1 MYAGTCVQDWFY
13 LLCFVILGSP
23 MISSSCAIPTQVS
36 VFGNNVSLSCPVS
49 SNPLPVIQWFK
60 DGVPISSSLSPSS
73 YSLDDDNMTLLL
85 FTPPPSRSSYTCRA
99 VNSLGNDS
107 STLILSIEGMS
118 LFMSA
123 CLSVANSNSNSNGK
137 CTYVHVMLLLKHKVI
152 NLHDHCCIIIKSS
165 N

>member
-1 MYAGTCVQDWFY
+1 MCACVQDWSY
-13 LLCFVILGSP
+13 LLYFIILGSP

-118 LFMSA
+118 LFMFA
-123 CLSVANSNSNSNGK
+123 CLSITNSNSDSNGNSNRIVN
-137 CTYVHVMLLLKHKVI
+137 VHMYSTCNIVAGA
-152 NLHDHCCIIIKSS
+152 
-165 N
+165 

>member
-1 MYAGTCVQDWFY
+1 MHMACKNAFFVWTKIFIIIIRILCLKNFNFFIEVYVCMCARLVY
-13 LLCFVILGSP
+13 LLYFIILGSP

-118 LFMSA
+118 LL
-123 CLSVANSNSNSNGK
+123 CLS
-137 CTYVHVMLLLKHKVI
+137 I
-152 NLHDHCCIIIKSS
+152 
-165 N
+165 